1 MHTSSTVSISNINPV
16 LPRIILTTGE
26 PAGIGP
32 DLLIDIAA
40 QSFPAQLVCLTDPAL
55 LTDRAKQLNQP
66 LQLVEYDGSQPPA
79 PHQPGKLLYLSVA
92 TAGPVTAGQ
101 PDIHNVPFVL
111 DSIARAT
118 RACLNNEFDAMVT
131 APVNKGVI
139 NDSGR
144 PFTGHTEFI
153 AELCNVELPVMMLMN
168 RHLRVA
174 LVTTHLPLA
183 MVPAAITRQRL
194 EQTLRIVNQ
203 DLRTKFGIA
212 EPVIRVC
219 GLNPHAG
226 ETGHMG
232 SEEITVITP
241 VINDLQAQGMRI
253 NGPLPADT
261 AFTVDSRSGAD
272 VVVAMYHDQGLPVLK
287 SLGFGETVNV
297 TLGLP
302 IIRTSVDHGTALEL
316 AGSGRA
322 GSGSLQAAISIAI
335 DMAGAANQTARSR

>member
-1 MHTSSTVSISNINPV
+1 M
-16 LPRIILTTGE
+16 TTGE

-40 QSFPAQLVCLTDPAL
+40 QPFAAQLVCLTDSAL
-55 LTDRAKQLNQP
+55 LTARAAQLNRP
-66 LQLVEYDGSQPPA
+66 LRLVEYDGSRPPT
-79 PHQPGKLLYLSVA
+79 PHQPGKLLYIPVA
-92 TAGPVTAGQ
+92 TARPVTAGKL
-101 PDIHNVPFVL
+101 DTGNVPFVL
-111 DSIARAT
+111 DCIAQAT
-118 RACLNNEFDAMVT
+118 RACLNGEFDAMVT

-153 AELCNVELPVMMLMN
+153 AELCNAELPVMMLTN

-174 LVTTHLPLA
+174 LVTTHLPLSR
-183 MVPAAITRQRL
+183 VTAAITRQRL
-194 EQTLRIVNQ
+194 EQTLHIV
-203 DLRTKFGIA
+203 DRELRTKFAIA

-226 ETGHMG
+226 EAGHLG
-232 SEEITVITP
+232 TEEIDIIVP
-241 VINDLQAQGMRI
+241 VIHKLQAQGMLI
-253 NGPLPADT
+253 TGPLPADT
-261 AFTVDSRSGAD
+261 AFTVKSRSGAD

-302 IIRTSVDHGTALEL
+302 VVRTSVDHGTALEL

-322 GSGSLQAAISIAI
+322 DSGSLHAAITAAME
-335 DMAGAANQTARSR
+335 MAAVARVSAGGA

>member
-1 MHTSSTVSISNINPV
+1 MHTSSTVSISSPD

-40 QSFPAQLVCLTDPAL
+40 QPIAAQLVCLTDPDL
-55 LTDRAKQLNQP
+55 LTARAEQLNQP
-66 LQLVEYDGSQPPA
+66 LQLLEYDGSQTPA
-79 PHQPGKLLYLSVA
+79 AHQPGQLLYLPVA
-92 TAGPVTAGQ
+92 TAVPVIAGQ
-101 PDIHNVPFVL
+101 PDTRNVPFVL
-111 DSIARAT
+111 DSITRAT
-118 RACLNNEFDAMVT
+118 RACLDKKFDAMVT
-131 APVNKGVI
+131 APVNKGII
-139 NDSGR
+139 NDAGH

-153 AELCNVELPVMMLMN
+153 AGLCAVEQPVMMLMN
-168 RHLRVA
+168 SHLRVA
-174 LVTTHLPLA
+174 LVTTHLPVT

-194 EQTLRIVNQ
+194 EQTLLTVNL
-203 DLRTKFGIA
+203 DLQTKFGIA
-212 EPVIRVC
+212 EPVIHVC

-232 SEEITVITP
+232 SEEVDIIIP
-241 VINDLQAQGMRI
+241 VIQQLQSQGLKI

-261 AFTVDSRSGAD
+261 AFTVNSRSGAD
-272 VVVAMYHDQGLPVLK
+272 VVVAMYHDQGLPALK

-322 GSGSLQAAISIAI
+322 SSGSLQAAITTAI
-335 DMAGAANQTARSR
+335 DMAGSASRTAHSA